1 VQRLR
6 THGQLEVF
14 LLRHRAERSRRVS
27 VGGEAP
33 DYGASGLLVPRR
45 SGASVEAYRPAEH
58 SETGQRDHC
67 EDHTEYRCAHREED
81 AAHERAQD
89 ECDDRDDGVQPQ
101 CGLPVSR
108 ARPVVR
114 AAEAWHGPVGRV
126 TGVSSHCPAYPPGR
140 ASTRGAVAWRIPPLP
155 VSAGRRAARRR
166 TAPKPGWPSTCTRP
180 PCRPTCR
187 AIRPSPAP
195 PVRGGTAMLPK
206 CVAVLGLARGDVLP
220 GIKTTHARGGTAGQA
235 GAHSTRLP
243 CTSRRRTS
251 SRRPSG
257 PRRRGTLRSRRE
269 YSPPAA
275 THWIDRLARAHH
287 TGQLETE
294 LKKIHRYK
302 LIIIDEV
309 GYIFR
314 HRRREP
320 VLRARHFPLRDR
332 LDPGHQQPAL
342 RSLGRG
348 VRRRDRRRHHDRPPR
363 PPRRGPHLWVPEF
376 SRMIPDLPLC
386 RRTCHGMISQWQ

>member
-1 VQRLR
+1 
-6 THGQLEVF
+6 
-14 LLRHRAERSRRVS
+14 
-27 VGGEAP
+27 
-33 DYGASGLLVPRR
+33 
-45 SGASVEAYRPAEH
+45 
-58 SETGQRDHC
+58 
-67 EDHTEYRCAHREED
+67 
-81 AAHERAQD
+81 
-89 ECDDRDDGVQPQ
+89 
-101 CGLPVSR
+101 
-108 ARPVVR
+108 
-114 AAEAWHGPVGRV
+114 
-126 TGVSSHCPAYPPGR
+126 
-140 ASTRGAVAWRIPPLP
+140 
-155 VSAGRRAARRR
+155 
-166 TAPKPGWPSTCTRP
+166 
-180 PCRPTCR
+180 
-187 AIRPSPAP
+187 
-195 PVRGGTAMLPK
+195 MLPK

-332 LDPGHQQPAL
+332 LDPVTSNLPF
-342 RSLGRG
+342 GRWAEVFG
-348 VRRRDRRRHHDRPPR
+348 DEIVAATMIDRLVHHAEVLTCGCPT
-363 PPRRGPHLWVPEF
+363 
-376 SRMIPDLPLC
+376 SRA
-386 RRTCHGMISQWQ
+386 